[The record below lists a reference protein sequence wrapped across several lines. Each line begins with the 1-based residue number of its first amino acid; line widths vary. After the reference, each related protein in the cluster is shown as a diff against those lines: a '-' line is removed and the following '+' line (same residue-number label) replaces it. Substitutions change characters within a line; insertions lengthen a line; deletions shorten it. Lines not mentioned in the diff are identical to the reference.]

1 LHPEKNTDPAYAFT
15 GFPDTLQDLPGIR
28 LDAGAAGQAFI
39 AAQGAQALSWRA
51 ADGRERLYLSASTGG
66 LTRDGASKAAAIRGG
81 IPVCFPQFSDRGSLV
96 KHGFARNLP
105 WHAADVAGNA
115 LTLTL
120 HDDAATRAQWPHCFD
135 ARLAVRLA
143 PDSLEVTLT
152 VVNTGDTPFA
162 FSTALHTYLQVDDIR
177 RTRLLGLERVR
188 YQDATDNCIVKVQQE
203 AGLAIQGE
211 VDRVYLAPPPTL
223 RLLEEGRPPLRIAQQ
238 GFADTVVWNPGPDK
252 ARALPDMPDEDWLR
266 MLCVEAACAA
276 TPVSLAPGAV
286 WQGSQLLSVE

>member
-1 LHPEKNTDPAYAFT
+1 MHPDKNNDCAGVFA
-15 GFPDTLQDLPGIR
+15 GFPDTLQALPGIR

-39 AAQGAQALSWRA
+39 AAQGAQVLSWRA

-66 LTRDGASKAAAIRGG
+66 LARDGSGKAAAIRGG

-105 WHAADVAGNA
+105 WRAAEPAGNA
-115 LTLTL
+115 LALTL
-120 HDDAATRAQWPHCFD
+120 HDDAATRAQWPHRFD

-143 PDSLEVTLT
+143 PGSLEVTLT

-162 FSTALHTYLQVDDIR
+162 FSTALHTYLRVDDVR
-177 RTRLLGLERVR
+177 RARLFGLEQVR
-188 YQDATDNCIVKVQQE
+188 YQDATDNCNVKAQQE
-203 AGLAIQGE
+203 AELVFSGE
-211 VDRVYLAPPPTL
+211 VDRVYLAPPPAL
-223 RLLEEGRPPLRIAQQ
+223 RLLEEGRPALRIAQS

-252 ARALPDMPDEDWLR
+252 ARALPDMPDDDWLR

-276 TPVSLAPGAV
+276 APVPLAPGAL
-286 WQGSQLLSVE
+286 WRGSQLLSVE